1 MQLKDEEKMLLLLK
15 FFQMQNDTQKMT
27 VDNNKKTGGAITNK
41 LFITADLM
49 QFFFDYVAKT
59 GNVVSIFAP
68 VPKIKFKVGEEGVLN
83 DIHFEIINGTEE
95 IYTGL
100 EVYQAYIRSEN
111 E

>member
-1 MQLKDEEKMLLLLK
+1 MQLRDEEKMLLLLK

-27 VDNNKKTGGAITNK
+27 VDNNKKTGSAITNK

-59 GNVVSIFAP
+59 GNVVSIGVP
-68 VPKIKFKVGEEGVLN
+68 VPKVQFKVGEEGVLN